1 MVQPKIQGNH
11 RAYPK
16 ELAIYVERILLE
28 ETDAGLGKGLSVSDI
43 MAELK
48 ARYGYEVKRDTVQ
61 GVLNAL
67 VDSGSKKPSL
77 CNNAGASPLTEMNS
91 IDLDN
96 SCLNPFY
103 TVIASRLACKGERLT
118 SGEGNP
124 APKNAK
130 RLYSIER
137 QIDSTQIEHLCR
149 LIEASTGVGGAD
161 ALEHAVLRLLCG
173 EERRQIED
181 RLAQEN
187 ALLKSGRIANME
199 ATLANLRLLE
209 KAISQRQRV
218 RFRTS
223 DKGRLHSHTPYH
235 LCMHDGYYYL
245 FVGHKGAARSFD
257 AIRVDSLWDITIAGP
272 VDDAKGHFEAMAEEA
287 KRFSRAGVNRM
298 FSDDIVTVRVR
309 CHNQAKE
316 KYLLAEFAGND
327 GFRRET
333 QDGHPNPEY
342 SFMASYDGMKTWA
355 MKWLGVFEILQPKKL
370 RDDVVDIIG
379 HKCIYVSTRAD
390 SNDTC

>member
-1 MVQPKIQGNH
+1 MVQPKTQGNH

-61 GVLNAL
+61 GVLNTL

-77 CNNAGASPLTEMNS
+77 CN
-91 IDLDN
+91 N

-103 TVIASRLACKGERLT
+103 TVIASRLACKGERLMNVD
-118 SGEGNP
+118 GEP

-137 QIDSTQIEHLCR
+137 QIDGAQIEHLCR

-161 ALEHAVLRLLCG
+161 ALEHAALRLLCG

-181 RLAQEN
+181 RLTQEN

-209 KAISQRQRV
+209 KAISQRRKV

-355 MKWLGVFEILQPKKL
+355 MKWLDVFEILQPKKL

-379 HKCIYVSTRAD
+379 HKCIYVSARTD

>member
-1 MVQPKIQGNH
+1 MVQTKNQGNH

-16 ELAIYVERILLE
+16 ELALYVERILLE
-28 ETDAGLGKGLSVSDI
+28 ETDAGLGRGLSVSGI

-61 GVLNAL
+61 SVLNAL
-67 VDSGSKKPSL
+67 VDFGSKRPSL
-77 CNNAGASPLTEMNS
+77 CNNAGASPLTEMNR

-96 SCLNPFY
+96 SCLNPSY
-103 TVIASRLACKGERLT
+103 TVIASRLGCKGERLMR
-118 SGEGNP
+118 SDGES
-124 APKNAK
+124 ASKNAK

-137 QIDSTQIEHLCR
+137 QIDAAQIEHLCR

-161 ALEHAVLRLLCG
+161 TLEHAVLRLLCG

-223 DKGRLHSHTPYH
+223 DKGL
-235 LCMHDGYYYL
+235 
-245 FVGHKGAARSFD
+245 
-257 AIRVDSLWDITIAGP
+257 SLIHI
-272 VDDAKGHFEAMAEEA
+272 
-287 KRFSRAGVNRM
+287 
-298 FSDDIVTVRVR
+298 
-309 CHNQAKE
+309 
-316 KYLLAEFAGND
+316 
-327 GFRRET
+327 
-333 QDGHPNPEY
+333 
-342 SFMASYDGMKTWA
+342 
-355 MKWLGVFEILQPKKL
+355 
-370 RDDVVDIIG
+370 
-379 HKCIYVSTRAD
+379 
-390 SNDTC
+390 

>member
-1 MVQPKIQGNH
+1 MVQPKAQGNH

-28 ETDAGLGKGLSVSDI
+28 ETDALLGKGLSVSDI
-43 MAELK
+43 MTELK

-77 CNNAGASPLTEMNS
+77 CNNVGASPLTEMNS

-103 TVIASRLACKGERLT
+103 TVIASRLACKDERLT
-118 SGEGNP
+118 SANGEP
-124 APKNAK
+124 AAKNAK

-137 QIDSTQIEHLCR
+137 QIDGAQIEHLCR

-161 ALEHAVLRLLCG
+161 VLEHAVLRLLCG
-173 EERRQIED
+173 EERRQIEG
-181 RLAQEN
+181 RLDQEN
-187 ALLKSGRIANME
+187 ALLKSGRITNVE

-209 KAISQRQRV
+209 KAISQRQKV

-223 DKGRLHSHTPYH
+223 DKRRLHSHTPYH

-245 FVGHKGAARSFD
+245 FVGHKGAERSFD
-257 AIRVDSLWDITIAGP
+257 AIRVDKLRDIAIVGP
-272 VDDAKGHFEAMAEEA
+272 AADAAEHFEAMVEEA

-316 KYLLAEFAGND
+316 EYLRAEFDGND
-327 GFRRET
+327 GFRCET

-355 MKWLGVFEILQPKKL
+355 MKWLDVFEILQPKKL
-370 RDDVVDIIG
+370 RDDVVNIIR
-379 HKCIYVSTRAD
+379 HKCIYVSARND
-390 SNDTC
+390 SDDTC